1 MLISWT
7 IIIKKQMKGIGKNFC
22 YVVAIYLLT
31 IQTFYA
37 LEPVLAESFSNLQE
51 EFDAIRA
58 QIIDEDGYVR
68 EDLVDTLGA
77 IQWIHKF
84 AATVRI
90 VQWKRINMIGKYNAT
105 EMNDHIK
112 LSVSL
117 LQWINNPHIDYLE
130 KARRLAIVY
139 NSPSVQNLSKF
150 MEIYAS
156 K

>member
-1 MLISWT
+1 MR
-7 IIIKKQMKGIGKNFC
+7 GIGKNFC
-22 YVVAIYLLT
+22 YVVAAYLLI
-31 IQTFYA
+31 IQTFSG
-37 LEPVLAESFSNLQE
+37 LEPILAESFSNLQE

-90 VQWKRINMIGKYNAT
+90 VQWKRISMIGKYNAT

-139 NSPSVQNLSKF
+139 NSPSVQNLSRF
-150 MEIYAS
+150 METYAS

>member
-1 MLISWT
+1 
-7 IIIKKQMKGIGKNFC
+7 MKGIEKNFC
-22 YVVAIYLLT
+22 YAAVIYLLAT
-31 IQTFYA
+31 QAFYL
-37 LEPVLAESFSNLQE
+37 LEPILAESFSNLQE

-90 VQWKRINMIGKYNAT
+90 VQWKRISMIGKYNAT
-105 EMNDHIK
+105 EMKDHIK

-117 LQWINNPHIDYLE
+117 LQWINDPRIDYLE
-130 KARRLAIVY
+130 KARRLAIAY
-139 NSPSVQNLSKF
+139 NSPSVQNLFKF

>member
-1 MLISWT
+1 
-7 IIIKKQMKGIGKNFC
+7 MKRIGKNFC
-22 YVVAIYLLT
+22 YVSAIYFLT
-31 IQTFYA
+31 IQAFYA
-37 LEPVLAESFSNLQE
+37 LDPILAESFSNLQE

-58 QIIDEDGYVR
+58 QIIDGDGYVR
-68 EDLVDTLGA
+68 EDLVDTLAA

-84 AATVRI
+84 ALTVRI
-90 VQWKRINMIGKYNAT
+90 VQWKRINAIGKYNAT

-139 NSPSVQNLSKF
+139 KSPSAQNLFKF

>member
-1 MLISWT
+1 
-7 IIIKKQMKGIGKNFC
+7 MKGIGKNFC
-22 YVVAIYLLT
+22 YVAATYLLI
-31 IQTFYA
+31 IQAFYL
-37 LEPVLAESFSNLQE
+37 LEPIMAESFNNLQE

-90 VQWKRINMIGKYNAT
+90 VQWKRISMIGKYNAT
-105 EMNDHIK
+105 EMNEHIK

-139 NSPSVQNLSKF
+139 NSPSVQNLSRF
-150 MEIYAS
+150 METYAS